1 MNRRRVRLRHIED
14 GREKNQHPDVDVQVS
29 NRLELPSPPRP
40 PLTAATSSFRLG
52 FIGIMGKSSKKMRKV
67 QQRDISS
74 EDDDNIKQRI
84 LNADSEKYVIKDDS
98 SIGDDNND
106 SEEEYDS
113 EMDSMN
119 LENEEDFLVNDT
131 TREDDDDESESDE
144 QDDDDADADG
154 MDMKIEDNNHGDL
167 EELEKEYKDLRNEEQ
182 DLFRNIRR
190 DQDDD
195 ILKGQAVKNQ
205 RLENE
210 EDFLVNDTTRED
222 DDDESESDEQDD
234 DDADADGMDMKIED
248 NNHGDLEELEKEYKD
263 LRNEEQDLFRN
274 IRRDQDDDI
283 LKGQAVKNQR
293 LENEEDFLVNDTT
306 REDDDDESESDEQ
319 DDDDADADGMDM
331 KIEDNNHG
339 DLEELE
345 KEYKDLRNEEQDLFR
360 NIRRDQDDDI
370 LKGQAVKNQR
380 ALWDKTLEFRFLL
393 QKPFST
399 SNRLPQEPIRSG
411 FCNSSEG
418 VKEAY
423 SDLIDSTKKTLDSIL
438 ELQETLVEKNPS
450 IMDAVEDGDAAQYS
464 KSLDAFRNST
474 ESDEEWFKI
483 SQMQSRI
490 APFRNMSV
498 DKWQRKTQVTSG
510 AAGMKNKFQAF
521 NQNISE
527 QVASYMRDPSRMIKG
542 MQQRSSVV
550 PVFGDVS
557 DSTVDKD
564 EAINADGD
572 PELLDDSDFYQQL
585 LREFFETV
593 DAGSSE
599 SAFYAL
605 KRLQT
610 KKRKIVDRRASKSR
624 KIRYHVHE
632 KIVNFMAPE
641 PMNIPPMAP
650 KLFENLFG
658 LKTLKPAS
666 VS

>member
-1 MNRRRVRLRHIED
+1 MRGHFSANL
-14 GREKNQHPDVDVQVS
+14 S
-29 NRLELPSPPRP
+29 
-40 PLTAATSSFRLG
+40 LG

-74 EDDDNIKQRI
+74 DDDDNIKQRI
-84 LNADSEKYVIKDDS
+84 QTADSEKYGIKDNR

-144 QDDDDADADG
+144 QDDDDDDDG
-154 MDMKIEDNNHGDL
+154 TNMKIEDNNDGDL
-167 EELEKEYKDLRNEEQ
+167 KELEKEYK
-182 DLFRNIRR
+182 
-190 DQDDD
+190 
-195 ILKGQAVKNQ
+195 V
-205 RLENE
+205 
-210 EDFLVNDTTRED
+210 
-222 DDDESESDEQDD
+222 
-234 DDADADGMDMKIED
+234 
-248 NNHGDLEELEKEYKD
+248 
-263 LRNEEQDLFRN
+263 
-274 IRRDQDDDI
+274 
-283 LKGQAVKNQR
+283 
-293 LENEEDFLVNDTT
+293 
-306 REDDDDESESDEQ
+306 
-319 DDDDADADGMDM
+319 
-331 KIEDNNHG
+331 
-339 DLEELE
+339 
-345 KEYKDLRNEEQDLFR
+345 LRNEEQDLFR

-393 QKPFST
+393 QKSFST
-399 SNRLPQEPIRSG
+399 SNRLPQEPIRSA

-438 ELQETLVEKNPS
+438 ELQKTLVEKNPS

-464 KSLDAFRNST
+464 KSIDAFRNST
-474 ESDEEWFKI
+474 DGDEEWFKI

-527 QVASYMRDPSRMIKG
+527 QVASYMRDPSRMTKA
-542 MQQRSSVV
+542 MQQRRSVV

-564 EAINADGD
+564 EAINVDGD
-572 PELLDDSDFYQQL
+572 PDLLDDSEFYQQL